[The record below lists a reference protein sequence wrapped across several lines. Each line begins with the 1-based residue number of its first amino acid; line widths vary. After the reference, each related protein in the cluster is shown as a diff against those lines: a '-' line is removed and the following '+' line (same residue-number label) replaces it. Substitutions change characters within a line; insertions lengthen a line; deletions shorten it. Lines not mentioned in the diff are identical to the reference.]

1 MCANCGNATSES
13 LEVAKVFR
21 HVDKSND
28 NSPDRFSVA
37 RVMVPFCPPCMAQH
51 RSELRQV
58 TPFQRFAMTLHGRSM
73 VCALGLG
80 AIALSIVF
88 ITTRSTSATLLLWS
102 LAALFGLLAWVCVR
116 AAYSETEHLAT
127 PPPTSISSAFDF
139 TDDHAQPLEREHR
152 TVTLRNPTFADAFLA
167 RNSSH
172 VWNPEDPA
180 NRKAGQTRNLLITA
194 AIAVFLLS
202 LAWLIIK
209 SLR

>member
-21 HVDKSND
+21 HVDASND
-28 NSPDRFSVA
+28 GSPDTFSMA
-37 RVMVPFCPPCMAQH
+37 RVMVPFCPPCAAQH

-58 TPFQRFAMTLHGRSM
+58 TSFRRFAMTLHGRSM
-73 VCALGLG
+73 LSAIGLG

-88 ITTRSTSATLLLWS
+88 MTTRSTSATLLLWS
-102 LAALFGLLAWVCVR
+102 VAALFGLLAWVCVR

-139 TDDHAQPLEREHR
+139 TDDHAQRFEREHR

-167 RNSSH
+167 RNGSH

-180 NRKAGQTRNLLITA
+180 NRKAAQTRNLLVNA
-194 AIAVFLLS
+194 AIAVFLIA
-202 LAWLIIK
+202 LAWLILK